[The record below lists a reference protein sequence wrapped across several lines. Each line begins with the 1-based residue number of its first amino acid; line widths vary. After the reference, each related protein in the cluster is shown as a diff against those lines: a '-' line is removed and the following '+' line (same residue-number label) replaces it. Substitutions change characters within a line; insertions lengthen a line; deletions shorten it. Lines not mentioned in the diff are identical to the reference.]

1 MIPLLLE
8 AMKAKLMAGLK
19 DLSLVHQSEQGNKAG
34 PPHVWIGDL
43 PPKRNPK
50 DWSGIPCALL
60 TPLGGHHSEEG
71 AAADVA
77 LICVVFNPEDGDG
90 SGGENDL
97 ANLISKITG
106 LLIEALD
113 SKGCP
118 LDGRFV
124 LEPDRQGRI
133 LPWQKSDQQPK
144 PFIQATMTST
154 WRYKGWE

>member
-1 MIPLLLE
+1 MITLLLE
-8 AMKAKLMAGLK
+8 AMKHKLMSDLK
-19 DLSLVHQSEQGNKAG
+19 NLSLVHQSESGDKAG

-43 PPKRNPK
+43 PAKRGQKNY
-50 DWSGIPCALL
+50 SGLPCVLL
-60 TPLGGHHSEEG
+60 TPLSGHHDEEG
-71 AAADVA
+71 AEATVA
-77 LICVVFNPEDGDG
+77 IICVVYNPEEGDG

-97 ANLISKITG
+97 ANLLSKVTG
-106 LLIEALD
+106 LLIDTLD

-124 LEPDRQGRI
+124 LTPDSRGRV